1 MLIDLQNSTL
11 SYFNSS
17 FGLSVGL
24 KIRLLKCNQYK
35 ILKKLFLLI
44 LFCFLISQTGVSQ
57 ILCIKCFDQN
67 DSISS
72 GVHNFFKN
80 GSFEDT
86 IQIDDQQNSFC
97 PKSFSYGFDFS
108 NWICTG
114 GGRDTYASI
123 CGSSYGTYLLNGKQA
138 AYFGNTFCKPCVVVA
153 EDTSCIKDSLCIVT
167 GIQTGFPINDGIH
180 GRDTGVSLEQTVFGL
195 IPGEIYVLEFWVG
208 GELGNNF
215 FTSKGL
221 FAVDIGFGKTFLRN
235 NATSPLLN
243 GNRFILEFMA
253 TSTSH
258 TIKFTNWGHIC
269 LHCTELILD
278 DVRMYKLDELSP
290 SVEKCISGLIPVVNI
305 SCNDNY
311 LCEKQA
317 INFYDLSAKN
327 PTSWQWFFPGAN
339 PNSSN
344 LQNPTGIYYANSGTF
359 SVTLIACN
367 AYGCDSLTFDSFI
380 KEIDPAEL
388 PTINIINDTLC
399 VSSYISYS
407 WFEVTNPSIILSTN
421 QCFLPIDSGNYFI
434 TVIDS
439 NGCDLTSLP
448 VKIITGTVENI
459 TKTILRINFNNASNE
474 LTVRLNNNYPADVI
488 IYDLSSRI
496 LKQQNFIGST
506 SLSLRL
512 QASGIYFYEVRSKM
526 RIFDKGKIIKN

>member
-1 MLIDLQNSTL
+1 M
-11 SYFNSS
+11 
-17 FGLSVGL
+17 
-24 KIRLLKCNQYK
+24 
-35 ILKKLFLLI
+35 KKLFLQI

-72 GVHNFFKN
+72 NVHNLIQN
-80 GSFEDT
+80 GSFEKTVRVHVDGYG
-86 IQIDDQQNSFC
+86 FC
-97 PKSFSYGFDFS
+97 PRSNNYGFNIL
-108 NWICTG
+108 NWVCTG
-114 GGRDTYASI
+114 GGSNTYARI
-123 CGSSYGTYLLNGKQA
+123 CDASYGVYPLNGNLA
-138 AYFGNTFCKPCVVVA
+138 AYFGNSFCVPCVVA
-153 EDTSCIKDSLCIVT
+153 TEDTSCIKDSLCIVT
-167 GIQTGFPINDGIH
+167 GIQAGFPKSDGLH
-180 GRDTGVSLEQTVFGL
+180 GSDTGVSLEQTVFGL

-269 LHCTELILD
+269 LRCTELILD

-305 SCNDNY
+305 SCSDNY

-367 AYGCDSLTFDSFI
+367 AYGCDSLTYDSFI
-380 KEIDPAEL
+380 KEIV
-388 PTINIINDTLC
+388 PTEIPIINIINDTLC
-399 VSSYISYS
+399 VSSYNSYS
-407 WFEVTNPSIILSTN
+407 WYEGTNPSAILSTN
-421 QCFLPIDSGNYFI
+421 QCFLPNDSGNYFV

-448 VKIITGTVENI
+448 FKIITGTVENI
-459 TKTILRINFNNASNE
+459 SKIIARINFSNASNE
-474 LTVRLNNNYPADVI
+474 FTVRLNNNYPSEVI

-496 LKQQNFIGST
+496 LKQQKFIGST
-506 SLSLRL
+506 TIALKL
-512 QASGIYFYEVRSKM
+512 QASGIYFYVLRSKGSV
-526 RIFDKGKIIKN
+526 IEKGKIIKN